1 MTLPLIAILR
11 GLLPAN
17 AEAIGRALID
27 AGITRI
33 EVPLN
38 SPDVL
43 VSIDAMSRAF
53 GNVAEIGAGTVLTIE
68 EVDAVAQA
76 GATFIV
82 SPNCNPSVIAYSKT
96 RGLGS
101 YPGVFTATECFAAL
115 AAGADALKIFP
126 ASLMGPE
133 ALKALRAV
141 LPATA
146 QIYPVGGVGPDDF
159 AVWRAAG
166 ANGFGLGSSLFKL
179 DWTAER
185 VGEEAKRSVAAW
197 KAGDQA

>member
-11 GLLPAN
+11 GLTPDK
-17 AEAIGRALID
+17 AEAVGRALID

-43 VSIDAMSRAF
+43 TSITTMSRAF
-53 GNVAEIGAGTVLTIE
+53 KDVAEIGAGTVLTRD
-68 EVDAVAQA
+68 EVDAVSEA

-82 SPNCNPSVIAYSKT
+82 SPNCNPDVITYTKD

-101 YPGVFTATECFAAL
+101 FPGVFTATECFAAL

-126 ASLMGPE
+126 ASLMGPD

-141 LPATA
+141 LPPQT

-159 AVWRAAG
+159 ATWRAAG
-166 ANGFGLGSSLFKL
+166 ANGFGLGSSLFKP
-179 DWTAER
+179 DWSVDRIAQ
-185 VGEEAKRSVAAW
+185 EARRSVSTWEAGG
-197 KAGDQA
+197 KA

>member
-11 GLLPAN
+11 GLVPAN
-17 AEAIGRALID
+17 AEAVGRALID

-43 VSIDAMSRAF
+43 VSITAMSKAF
-53 GNVAEIGAGTVLTIE
+53 GDIAEIGAGTVLTTE
-68 EVDAVAQA
+68 KVDAVAQA

-82 SPNCNPSVIAYSKT
+82 SPNCNPAVIAHSKA

-126 ASLMGPE
+126 ANLMGPDG
-133 ALKALRAV
+133 LKALRAV
-141 LPATA
+141 LPGAA
-146 QIYPVGGVGPDDF
+146 QIYPVGGVGPDEF
-159 AVWRAAG
+159 AIWHKAG
-166 ANGFGLGSSLFKL
+166 ANGFGLGSSLFKP
-179 DWTAER
+179 DWT
-185 VGEEAKRSVAAW
+185 VGRIAEEAKRSVSAW
-197 KAGDQA
+197 KALEAA

>member
-11 GLLPAN
+11 GLVPAN
-17 AEAIGRALID
+17 AEAVGRALID

-43 VSIDAMSRAF
+43 VSIAAMSRAF
-53 GNVAEIGAGTVLTIE
+53 KDVAEIGAGTVLTIE
-68 EVDAVAQA
+68 EVNAVAQA

-82 SPNCNPSVIAYSKT
+82 SPNCDPAVIAHSKQ

-126 ASLMGPE
+126 ASLMGPD

-141 LPATA
+141 LPAAT

-166 ANGFGLGSSLFKL
+166 ANGFGLGSSLFKP
-179 DWTAER
+179 DWPADR
-185 VGEEAKRSVAAW
+185 VAAEAKRSVAAW
-197 KAGDQA
+197 KAVEQG

>member
-17 AEAIGRALID
+17 AEAVGRALIY

-43 VSIDAMSRAF
+43 VSIAAMSRAF
-53 GNVAEIGAGTVLTIE
+53 GDVAEIGAGTVLTIE
-68 EVDAVAQA
+68 EVDAVRQA

-82 SPNCNPSVIAYSKT
+82 SPNCNPAVIAHTKA

-126 ASLMGPE
+126 ASLMG
-133 ALKALRAV
+133 AGSLKALRAV

-146 QIYPVGGVGPDDF
+146 QVYPVGGVGPDDF

-166 ANGFGLGSSLFKL
+166 ANGFGLGSSLFKP

-197 KAGDQA
+197 KAGEQA

>member
-11 GLLPAN
+11 GLTPGN
-17 AEAIGRALID
+17 AEAVGRALID

-43 VSIDAMSRAF
+43 TSITTMSRAF
-53 GNVAEIGAGTVLTIE
+53 KDVAEIGAGTVLTTE
-68 EVDAVAQA
+68 EVDAVRQA

-82 SPNCNPSVIAYSKT
+82 SPNCNPDVITYSKQ

-126 ASLMGPE
+126 ASLMGPD

-141 LPATA
+141 LPGKT

-166 ANGFGLGSSLFKL
+166 ANGFGLGSSLFKP
-179 DWTAER
+179 DWSVDRIA
-185 VGEEAKRSVAAW
+185 EEARRSVAAW
-197 KAGDQA
+197 KAGEQA